1 MLQWNSEIIIIPKSL
16 ISSKVCIWAEDKT
29 EWRLGWKGQREAVKE
44 EVVLVHQ
51 ILRGVEYVGPLLLLV
66 QYNFKVSFDWN
77 SICHWNA
84 IEESAN
90 KGYNFIIIDYNSAV
104 KASQDNYHNIIMCAP
119 EAHLSPH
126 SIWIRPDGWMREP
139 ASSALG
145 IRHWLRNNSIAN
157 KQLYA
162 KDLPVL
168 IQFDIWNPFNVQ
180 ECLQLLWN
188 CQYSI
193 CSDSYMD
200 PFVFLLDLSGPRV
213 LVIII
218 VLLNTRHRTVM
229 III

>member
-1 MLQWNSEIIIIPKSL
+1 MSSIP
-16 ISSKVCIWAEDKT
+16 
-29 EWRLGWKGQREAVKE
+29 
-44 EVVLVHQ
+44 H
-51 ILRGVEYVGPLLLLV
+51 LV
-66 QYNFKVSFDWN
+66 QYNFKVSFDRN
-77 SICHWNA
+77 SLCHWNA
-84 IEESAN
+84 IWESAY

-119 EAHLSPH
+119 EAHLS
-126 SIWIRPDGWMREP
+126 SIQWIRNGIWSSAWWMREP
-139 ASSALG
+139 ASRALG
-145 IRHWLRNNSIAN
+145 IRYWLRNNSIAN

-162 KDLPVL
+162 KDLPLL

-193 CSDSYMD
+193 CSVSYMG

-218 VLLNTRHRTVM
+218 VLNTRHGTDNNLMENFRVFCPRL
-229 III
+229 